1 MVPPAATVPAESES
15 AYLNLR
21 MEGTATLAM
30 VAAVAMED
38 PETAAMPPQAATV
51 GVAGVEDRETRKIER
66 LHGVFGEKAPLHGVS
81 QAVAKGKRA
90 QQGEIAIPRVG
101 GDGGNHEGVD
111 QGREVGGDV
120 AKKWT
125 DNTDHLFFRDERT
138 QGLSGTGHGAL

>member
-1 MVPPAATVPAESES
+1 MLDVLPEVGG
-15 AYLNLR
+15 LR
-21 MEGTATLAM
+21 RIRGLCNHFSLEGKDILDKAILERR
-30 VAAVAMED
+30 AVRFI
-38 PETAAMPPQAATV
+38 
-51 GVAGVEDRETRKIER
+51 GVEDRETRKIER